1 MSTEVFVVGSSW
13 RNVPGDTDLQL
24 DELVFGA
31 VSEALRSAGIPRHQV
46 GMSVIS
52 SLDLY
57 DGRSI
62 SNALTA
68 PAAAGYLG
76 EEVRIEGDV
85 MAATYVALAA
95 LMANQVDVA
104 VVTGLH
110 VPEIATS
117 EERRLSRFREQIS
130 NYTFDAHLDRPIGL
144 TSEVTLGMH
153 AASRM
158 QSGQADL
165 AEMAARTA
173 ADISRGSTGRGVRP
187 AASAHDVSA
196 APTVVAPLTELMLPA
211 ASTGVGT
218 IVLAADVVAR
228 RSLRP
233 LARVTGWGMA
243 TAPRSS
249 SPEWLDEPAAA
260 TKRAAE
266 QAYALA
272 GITSAAEQID
282 LIEMTDLTP
291 ALSAEL
297 LAALAF
303 GDASPDRVNPSGGV
317 RANFPGIANG
327 ALRLIEAAEAVSRGG
342 DRIGDKKRSVA
353 HSMDD
358 LCGLVSSTA
367 TVLVLEEV

>member
-13 RNVPGDTDLQL
+13 RNVPEDTDLQL

-31 VSEALRSAGIPRHQV
+31 VSEALRSAGITRHQV
-46 GMSVIS
+46 GFSVIS

-76 EEVRIEGDV
+76 EEVRVEGDV
-85 MAATYVALAA
+85 MAATYVGLAA
-95 LMANQVDVA
+95 LLANQVDVA
-104 VVTGLH
+104 VIIGLH

-117 EERRLSRFREQIS
+117 EERKLSRFRELVS
-130 NYTFDAHLDRPIGL
+130 SYTFDAHFDRPVGM

-153 AASRM
+153 AASRLE
-158 QSGQADL
+158 SGQGDL
-165 AEMAARTA
+165 FEWAARTA
-173 ADISRGSTGRGVRP
+173 DDILRGSARRGVRP
-187 AASAHDVSA
+187 PTSAGAVAS

-211 ASTGVGT
+211 ASAGVGA

-228 RSLRP
+228 RSLHP
-233 LARVTGWGMA
+233 LARVAGWGMG

-249 SPEWLDEPAAA
+249 SPAWLDEPAAA
-260 TKRAAE
+260 TRRAAE
-266 QAYALA
+266 QAYAQA
-272 GITSAAEQID
+272 GITNAAEQVAV
-282 LIEMTDLTP
+282 LEMTDLTP
-291 ALSAEL
+291 ALSPEL

-303 GDASPDRVNPSGGV
+303 ADASADRVNPSGGV

-327 ALRLIEAAEAVSRGG
+327 ALRLIEAADAVSHDEGRNGEK
-342 DRIGDKKRSVA
+342 RRSVA

-358 LCGLVSSTA
+358 LSGLVSSTA
-367 TVLVLEEV
+367 TVLVLEEA

>member
-13 RNVPGDTDLQL
+13 RNVPEDTDLQL
-24 DELVFGA
+24 DELVFEA
-31 VSEALRSAGIPRHQV
+31 VSEALRSAGITRHQV
-46 GMSVIS
+46 GISVIS

-76 EEVRIEGDV
+76 EELRVEGDV

-95 LMANQVDVA
+95 LIANQVDVA

-110 VPEIATS
+110 IPEIATA
-117 EERRLSRFREQIS
+117 EEHRLARFREQVS
-130 NYTFDAHLDRPIGL
+130 NYTFDAHLDRPIGMS
-144 TSEVTLGMH
+144 SEVTLGMH
-153 AASRM
+153 AASRL
-158 QSGQADL
+158 QSGTADFS
-165 AEMAARTA
+165 EMAARAA
-173 ADISRGSTGRGVRP
+173 ADISRGSARRGVRSP
-187 AASAHDVSA
+187 VSA
-196 APTVVAPLTELMLPA
+196 ADVASAPTVVAPLTELMLPA
-211 ASTGVGT
+211 VSTGVGA

-233 LARVTGWGMA
+233 ITRIAGWGMS

-249 SPEWLDEPAAA
+249 SPGWLDDPAAA
-260 TKRAAE
+260 TRRAAD

-272 GITSAAEQID
+272 GIAEAAEQID
-282 LIEMTDLTP
+282 VVEMTDLTP
-291 ALSAEL
+291 ALSPEL

-303 GDASPDRVNPSGGV
+303 TDINPERVNPSGGV

-327 ALRLIEAAEAVSRGG
+327 ALRLIEATEAVSADAGRTGEK
-342 DRIGDKKRSVA
+342 RRSVA

-358 LCGLVSSTA
+358 LSGLVSSTA